1 MQKAP
6 SLVALVQMKSSEH
19 KNENLKLSLDFVK
32 EAARKKAS
40 LICFPEFQMA
50 FSPRN
55 QSIKELTKIAETIDD
70 SNFVLA
76 LRESARLNRINIIA
90 TLYEKN
96 TKNNRTTINQFDNRV
111 YDTAVIISS
120 NGTISSV
127 YRKLHLY
134 DALGFRESAKM
145 IAGNTIEKPVKTSA
159 GNIGLM
165 ICYDIRFPEVSRIL
179 AISGAD
185 ILAVPSAWV
194 HGIMKEEHWQI
205 ILKARAIENGSY
217 VVAPDQVGH
226 IFSGRSM
233 VVDPF
238 GIVMLDMG
246 NREGM
251 EVIEI
256 DKSRTQ
262 KARES
267 LPLLKS
273 RRTDVYN
280 IIQGIKH
287 KQKRQ

>member
-1 MQKAP
+1 MRKAS
-6 SLVALVQMKSSEH
+6 SLVALVQMKSSED
-19 KNENLKLSLDFVK
+19 KDENLKLSLDFVK
-32 EAARKKAS
+32 EAAKKKAS

-50 FSPRN
+50 FSPRS
-55 QSIKELTKIAETIDD
+55 QSLKGLTKIAETMDD
-70 SNFVLA
+70 SNFVLTLGEA
-76 LRESARLNRINIIA
+76 ARRNRINIIA

-96 TKNNRTTINQFDNRV
+96 TKNSRTTINQFDNRV
-111 YDTAVIISS
+111 YDTAVIINS
-120 NGTISSV
+120 NGAIYSV

-134 DALGFRESAKM
+134 DALGFKESAKM
-145 IAGNTIEKPVKTSA
+145 IAGNSIEKPVKMSA

-165 ICYDIRFPEVSRIL
+165 ICYDIRFPELSRIL
-179 AISGAD
+179 AINGAD
-185 ILAVPSAWV
+185 ILVVPSAWV
-194 HGIMKEEHWQI
+194 HGIMKEEHWQT

-256 DKSRTQ
+256 DKSRIQ

-267 LPLLKS
+267 LPLLKN

-280 IIQGIKH
+280 ITSGIN
-287 KQKRQ
+287 

>member
-1 MQKAP
+1 MRNASSP
-6 SLVALVQMKSSEH
+6 VAIVQMRSSED
-19 KNENLKLSLDFVK
+19 KRENLKLSLDFVK

-55 QSIKELTKIAETIDD
+55 QSVKKLTKIAETIDE
-70 SNFVLA
+70 SNFILA
-76 LRESARLNRINIIA
+76 LGESARRNRINIIA
-90 TLYEKN
+90 TIYEKN
-96 TKNNRTTINQFDNRV
+96 TKNNSSRSSINQYDNRV

-120 NGTISSV
+120 NGAICSV
-127 YRKLHLY
+127 YRKLHMY

-145 IAGNTIEKPVKTSA
+145 IAGNAIEKPVKTSA
-159 GNIGLM
+159 GNLGLM
-165 ICYDIRFPEVSRIL
+165 ICYDVRFPEVSRIL
-179 AISGAD
+179 AINGAD

-194 HGIMKEEHWQI
+194 HGIMKEEHWQT

-217 VVAPDQVGH
+217 VAAPDQVGH

-238 GIVMLDMG
+238 GIVILDMG

-256 DKSRTQ
+256 DKSRIQ

-267 LPLLKS
+267 LPLLKN
-273 RRTDVYN
+273 RRTDVYS
-280 IIQGIKH
+280 ITSV
-287 KQKRQ
+287 R

>member
-1 MQKAP
+1 MRNAS
-6 SLVALVQMKSSEH
+6 SLVAIVQMRSSED
-19 KNENLKLSLDFVK
+19 KRENMKLSLDFVK

-40 LICFPEFQMA
+40 LVCFPEFQMA

-55 QSIKELTKIAETIDD
+55 QSLKKLTKIAETIDQ
-70 SNFVLA
+70 SNFILT
-76 LRESARLNRINIIA
+76 LSESARQNRINIIA
-90 TLYEKN
+90 TIYEKN
-96 TKNNRTTINQFDNRV
+96 AKNNSSRSSMNQFDNRV
-111 YDTAVIISS
+111 YDTAVIINS
-120 NGTISSV
+120 NGAICSV
-127 YRKLHLY
+127 YRKLHMY
-134 DALGFRESAKM
+134 DALGFRESTKM

-159 GNIGLM
+159 GNLGLM
-165 ICYDIRFPEVSRIL
+165 ICYDVRFPEVSRIL
-179 AISGAD
+179 AINGAD

-194 HGIMKEEHWQI
+194 HGIMKEEHWQT

-238 GIVMLDMG
+238 GIVILDMG

-256 DKSRTQ
+256 DKSRIQ

-267 LPLLKS
+267 LPLLKN
-273 RRTDVYN
+273 RRTDVYS
-280 IIQGIKH
+280 ITSVC
-287 KQKRQ
+287 

>member
-1 MQKAP
+1 MRNAS
-6 SLVALVQMKSSEH
+6 SLVAIVQMRSSED
-19 KNENLKLSLDFVK
+19 KRENMKLSLDFVK

-40 LICFPEFQMA
+40 LVCFPEFQMA

-55 QSIKELTKIAETIDD
+55 QSVKKLTKIAETIDQ
-70 SNFVLA
+70 SNFILT
-76 LRESARLNRINIIA
+76 LSESARRNRINIIA
-90 TLYEKN
+90 TIYEKN
-96 TKNNRTTINQFDNRV
+96 AKNNSSRSSMNQFDNRV
-111 YDTAVIISS
+111 YDTAVIINS
-120 NGTISSV
+120 NGAICSV
-127 YRKLHLY
+127 YRKLHMY

-159 GNIGLM
+159 GNLGLM
-165 ICYDIRFPEVSRIL
+165 ICYDVRFPEVSRIL
-179 AISGAD
+179 AINGAD
-185 ILAVPSAWV
+185 ILVVPSAWV
-194 HGIMKEEHWQI
+194 HGIMKEEHWQT

-238 GIVMLDMG
+238 GIVILDMG

-256 DKSRTQ
+256 DKSRIQ

-267 LPLLKS
+267 LPLLKN
-273 RRTDVYN
+273 RRTDVYS
-280 IIQGIKH
+280 ITSVC
-287 KQKRQ
+287 